1 MNEFF
6 KNVQHIWN
14 GIPANRRVPILL
26 AAVTIIASLSLII
39 NYTNRPHMVILFGGM
54 KPAEAS
60 KVVDFLKDKKV
71 RYEIVNDG
79 TTIDVPEADVL
90 NMRLALASAGI
101 PRINDTEGGVG
112 FELFDKPSFGMPDFM
127 QKANYNRALQGEL
140 ARTIQQFEDVAE
152 ARVMINTPEER
163 LFTRDKK
170 DAKAS
175 VFLKLKAGRTLSPDQ
190 VATIRFLVANS
201 VEGLQA
207 NHVAVAD
214 SLGHSLAP
222 DDSGN
227 GLGALT
233 NTQLAAQQQYENHL
247 RQNVQ
252 EMLDQVLGAGQSKV
266 TISAPLNFDSI
277 QQTSEHYDP
286 KSSTLHTEQTTSEQS
301 KSKTQAAEAAVG
313 AKTGTEEGDQGKT
326 QNETQTSKETAQNQY
341 DIDRTVESLQKAQG
355 VPQRVTAAVFINML
369 HGAPGAN
376 GAPSVRPR
384 TPQEKAELQ
393 KMVQD
398 AIGYVNDPAAAGRH
412 DSVTVEEIEF
422 ATSAEPA
429 PDASPTVTAVNRIKN
444 QVFNYATQAILVLLA
459 GVVLLY
465 LRSILQTSTSFES
478 DASGEFSSLLNRY
491 KKMADDALAEI
502 DREKVQPNTLS
513 VDELSKLIRDN
524 PGNTSQ
530 AIKGWMTRS

>member
-1 MNEFF
+1 MNEFI

-14 GIPANRRVPILL
+14 GIPANRRIPILL
-26 AAVTIIASLSLII
+26 AAAMIIAGLSLMIA
-39 NYTNRPHMVILFGGM
+39 YTNKPHMVILFGGM

-71 RYEIVNDG
+71 KYEIVNDG
-79 TTIDVPEADVL
+79 TTVNVPESEVL

-140 ARTIQQFEDVAE
+140 ARTIQQFDDVAE

-175 VFLKLKAGRTLSPDQ
+175 VFLKLKSGRTLSPDQ

-214 SLGHSLAP
+214 NLGHSLAP

-227 GLGALT
+227 GMGALT
-233 NTQLAAQQQYENHL
+233 NTQLSAQKQYEDHL
-247 RQNVQ
+247 RLNVQ
-252 EMLDQVLGAGQSKV
+252 EMLDQVLGPGQSKV
-266 TISAPLNFDSI
+266 TISAPLNFDSV
-277 QQTSEHYDP
+277 QQTSEHFDP
-286 KSSTLHTEQTTSEQS
+286 KSSTLHTEQTSSEQT
-301 KSKTQAAEAAVG
+301 KSKTQASEAAVG
-313 AKTGTEEGDQGKT
+313 AKTNSEEGDNGKT
-326 QNETQTSKETAQNQY
+326 QTDSQTSKETAQNQY
-341 DIDRTVESLQKAQG
+341 DIDRIVQSTQKAQG
-355 VPQRVTAAVFINML
+355 IPQRITAAVFVNVRR
-369 HGAPGAN
+369 GTPGA
-376 GAPSVRPR
+376 GGTASVRPR
-384 TPQEKAELQ
+384 TPQERQELEQ
-393 KMVQD
+393 MVKN
-398 AIGYVNDPAAAGRH
+398 AVGFDPSRS
-412 DSVTVEEIEF
+412 DSVSVQEIEF
-422 ATSAEPA
+422 AVSADPA
-429 PDASPTVTAVNRIKN
+429 PEANPTITAVGRIKN
-444 QVFNYATQAILVLLA
+444 QVFNYATQGILILLA
-459 GVVLLY
+459 VVVLLY
-465 LRSILQTSTSFES
+465 LKNILQSSTSFES

-502 DREKVQPNTLS
+502 DRDKTQPNTLS